1 MVSQANSNIPWPRVS
16 VVVPTLNEARN
27 LPYVFSRLPADV
39 HEVIVVDGHSVD
51 DTIAVARRLRPDVRV
66 VQQTRRGK
74 GNALACGFE
83 AATGDVIAMVDAD
96 GSADPG
102 EIPKFVHALLSGAD
116 FAKGTRFA
124 AGGGSSD
131 ITRLRRLGNRMLGA
145 AVNLCHG
152 THYSDLCYGFNVFW
166 QKHVP
171 VLDLDITSPPSSKGD
186 GRLWGDGF
194 EIETLIHMRVAEE
207 GLRVAEVPSF
217 EHPRIHGVSN
227 LDAFSD
233 GLRVLTTIMVERRR
247 ARCRHRSRSC
257 VGRSG
262 SWRHRPAASSRW
274 RPPSCAC
281 STSCTPSSTAAPP
294 YPRRAPHCPAHEP
307 PPPGPRHG
315 VLRRDDPTSQRHTS
329 ARQVKNRRRRSR
341 GQPCIHRRRRQR
353 GAIPLA
359 THVKRRVKG
368 FALARNAGHQRRR

>member
-1 MVSQANSNIPWPRVS
+1 MYGADPVHRAKHRTAPEMAVATYFAWNHEGAMVSQAGSNPPWPRVS

-27 LPYVFSRLPADV
+27 LPHVFSRLPADI

-51 DTIAVARRLRPDVRV
+51 DTIAVARQLRPDVRV

-102 EIPKFVHALLSGAD
+102 EIPKFVTALLSGAD

-131 ITRLRRLGNRMLGA
+131 ITRLRKLGNSLLGA
-145 AVNLCHG
+145 MVNLCHG

-166 QKHVP
+166 QKYVP
-171 VLDLDITSPPSSKGD
+171 VLDLDVTSPPSRRGD

-194 EIETLIHMRVAEE
+194 EIETLIHMRVAEK

-233 GLRVLTTIMVERRR
+233 GLRVLTTIVVERRR
-247 ARCRHRSRSC
+247 ARFRHRSR
-257 VGRSG
+257 
-262 SWRHRPAASSRW
+262 
-274 RPPSCAC
+274 
-281 STSCTPSSTAAPP
+281 
-294 YPRRAPHCPAHEP
+294 
-307 PPPGPRHG
+307 HG
-315 VLRRDDPTSQRHTS
+315 VSGAPTTAILARDLIHTETALVRMLYVLHS
-329 ARQVKNRRRRSR
+329 IDHGRL
-341 GQPCIHRRRRQR
+341 CIHRARSPAIRQR
-353 GAIPLA
+353 AAVASGRS
-359 THVKRRVKG
+359 HRR
-368 FALARNAGHQRRR
+368 ALHL